1 MDFEFGTAE
10 NLKVTDAELSELLS
24 EVYVGGNFTDPEHA
38 ATLFD
43 PLTVRQ
49 RGTILAARNKA
60 NDEISGVIIFVP
72 PTSNARRLATG
83 NEAELQ
89 LLGVKSKYRTCGI
102 GTQLVENAISMA
114 KSAGCQKIVLWTQ
127 RTMEAAQKL
136 YESFGFSQIKS
147 FEQNGRIF
155 YMYSLDL

>member
-83 NEAELQ
+83 RA
-89 LLGVKSKYRTCGI
+89 
-102 GTQLVENAISMA
+102 
-114 KSAGCQKIVLWTQ
+114 SALRC
-127 RTMEAAQKL
+127 
-136 YESFGFSQIKS
+136 
-147 FEQNGRIF
+147 
-155 YMYSLDL
+155 